1 MVLEKNLLT
10 VKSKIRDICS
20 RIDRDPDEI
29 KIIAVSKTFP
39 FSRITE
45 LNSIGQTDFGENKVS
60 ELRSKYYHISFQHPE
75 KINWH
80 LIGHLQSNK
89 VEDVIAFI
97 SLIHS
102 VDTLKLAQKIDTSA
116 KKINRIIDILVQ
128 VNTSNEPQKYGVSV
142 EEAAEICLQISSL
155 ENVRVKGLMT
165 IAKLTNDTEVIRES
179 FSKLKSLYDLLKPNM
194 KDFEYLSMGMSNDYE
209 IALEEGSNMLR
220 IGSAIFGERDKEF

>member
-1 MVLEKNLLT
+1 MLEKNLLT
-10 VKSKIRDICS
+10 VKSKISEICS

-39 FSRITE
+39 FSKITE

-89 VEDVIAFI
+89 VEDVVAFI

-102 VDTLKLAQKIDTSA
+102 VDTLKLAQRIDTSA
-116 KKINRIIDILVQ
+116 KKINRIIEILVQ

-142 EEAAEICLQISSL
+142 EEAAALCLQISSL

-165 IAKLTNDTEVIRES
+165 IAKLTNDTEIIRES
-179 FSKLKSLYDLLKPNM
+179 FRKLKSLYDMLKPNM
-194 KDFEYLSMGMSNDYE
+194 EDFEYLSMGMSNDYE

-220 IGSAIFGERDKEF
+220 IGSAIFGERKKDD